1 MERFTIFRLHY
12 ESLKRCTPEIRL
24 ELYDTMLGYA
34 FDGKEPEFKN
44 GMAEALW
51 IAILPVIQYSI
62 KQAQNGSK
70 PKPRTNTLS
79 NQTESKPNPSQIRNE
94 SKSDPIKEEEVE
106 VENEKENTTLKVD
119 YGKIKDLWDSICGG
133 SLGKIHKMTESRK
146 SKIKIRANEFEKSG
160 SDYLAAFENIFTLIM
175 QTDFLLG
182 NNNRS
187 WKVNFDWII
196 ENDQNYV
203 KVLEGR
209 YSSSHSS
216 HQIVKQYESRRLS
229 EHAAEESFFSQ
240 QSAIATSMLLRD
252 ENRGLAGE
260 AQDD

>member
-1 MERFTIFRLHY
+1 MERFTIFRSHY

-24 ELYDTMLGYA
+24 ELYDAMLGYA

-51 IAILPVIQYSI
+51 IAILPVIQNSI

-79 NQTESKPNPSQIRNE
+79 NQTESKPNPSQIQNE
-94 SKSDPIKEEEVE
+94 SKSDPNKEEEVE

-119 YGKIKDLWDSICGG
+119 YGKVKDLWDSICGG

-146 SKIKIRANEFEKSG
+146 NKIKIRAHEFEKSG
-160 SDYLAAFENIFTLIM
+160 SDYLAAFENIFTMIM

-187 WKVNFDWII
+187 WKANFDWII

-209 YSSSHSS
+209 YIYSRSN
-216 HQIVKQYESRRLS
+216 QQTLEQYGSRRLS
-229 EHAAEESFFSQ
+229 ERATEEYFFNQ
-240 QSAIATSMLLRD
+240 QSQLATAMLLQD
-252 ENRGLAGE
+252 GDNGLVGS